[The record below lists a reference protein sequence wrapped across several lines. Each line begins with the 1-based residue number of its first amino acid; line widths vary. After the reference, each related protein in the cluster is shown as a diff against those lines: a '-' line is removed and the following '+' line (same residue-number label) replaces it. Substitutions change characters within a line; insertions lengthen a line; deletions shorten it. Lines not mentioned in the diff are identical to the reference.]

1 MRSKMICIH
10 TKNVNIIEDLFFADL
25 EATALKRN
33 VFTFRDWREILVDL
47 RTEAAVR
54 SLIQLAFIS

>member
-1 MRSKMICIH
+1 MICIH
-10 TKNVNIIEDLFFADL
+10 TEIINIIEDLFFADF
-25 EATALKRN
+25 EVPALKRN

>member
-1 MRSKMICIH
+1 MICIH
-10 TKNVNIIEDLFFADL
+10 TEIINIIEDLFFADF
-25 EATALKRN
+25 EVTALKRN